1 MLVPGILGFQGLLLT
16 LIFVVCVVIRHKWKD
31 AAAKKEE
38 IMRLVAMASEEAA
51 MIEVEATVQY
61 GSIPVA
67 LLSQCAVCYSPTTM
81 RCSQCKAARYWFV
94 LFRIFEKFQCF
105 QLVFDL
111 VE

>member
-16 LIFVVCVVIRHKWKD
+16 LVFVVCVVIRHKWKD

-94 LFRIFEKFQCF
+94 LFSNF
-105 QLVFDL
+105 
-111 VE
+111 